1 MKRILAAVL
10 VATLLCFSVTALV
23 GCGGKYEFTDF
34 EMPEGGYDGSEVTI
48 TFLHTQGSK
57 LQNVL
62 NYYLDEFMK
71 LYPNI
76 KVEHDTGGSYDDLR
90 SKISKQLTVG
100 NQPNVAYC
108 YPDHVASYNVAGAV
122 VDMNVFIN
130 STIPVTD
137 ANGNESILGFTES
150 DIANFIEGYY
160 EEGMMFGDLN
170 GDGVNEMYT
179 LPYSKSTEV
188 LYYNVEALKSFG
200 VEVPKTWAE
209 LKEACRII
217 KEKDPDCIP
226 LGYDSEANW
235 FITMCEQYGSPYT
248 SATGEEHFLFDN
260 EQNRAFVKEF
270 IEWFE
275 LGYVTTEEIH
285 GSYTSNLF
293 TATEGTRSYMCI
305 GSSAG
310 ASYQCPAANDKG
322 EYPFTVGITQPPQVD
337 PANPKVI
344 SQGPSVCIFKSE
356 NPQEVIASWLL
367 VKFLTTNVDYQAEH
381 SMESGYVPVI
391 KNVTDNAYYANY
403 LDKATRGNSYLTA
416 LSVKQGLLQADA
428 YYTSPAFNGSSVA
441 REQVGLL
448 MQACFVGAPTDKT
461 QLDAFIKQQFEQSV
475 QLCKSRS
482 GKK

>member
-1 MKRILAAVL
+1 MKRIIAAVL
-10 VATLLCFSVTALV
+10 VATLLCFTAMSLI
-23 GCGGKYEFTDF
+23 GCNEKYEFTDF
-34 EMPEGGYDGSEVTI
+34 SMPEGGYDGSKVTI
-48 TFLHTQGSK
+48 KFLHTMGAK
-57 LQNVL
+57 LREVL
-62 NYYLDEFMK
+62 DYHIDEFEK

-76 KVEHDTGGSYDDLR
+76 TVEHDTGGSYDDLR

-130 STIPVTD
+130 STIPTVD
-137 ANGNESILGFTES
+137 ALGNEGILGFTE
-150 DIANFIEGYY
+150 DDVANFIEGYY
-160 EEGMMFGDLN
+160 KEGTMFGDLN

-188 LYYNVEALKSFG
+188 LYYNVEALREFG

-235 FITMCEQYGSPYT
+235 FITMCEQYGTPYT
-248 SATGEEHFLFDN
+248 SADGEEHFLFDT
-260 EQNRAFVKEF
+260 EANRAFVKEF
-270 IEWFE
+270 TSWYQ

-285 GSYTSNLF
+285 GAYTSNLF
-293 TATEGTRSYMCI
+293 TATEGTRCYMCI

-310 ASYQCPAANDKG
+310 ASYQCPKANDKG
-322 EYPFTVGITQPPQVD
+322 DYPFTVGITTPPQVD

-367 VKFLTTNVDYQAEH
+367 VKYLTTNVDYQAEH

-391 KNVTDNAYYANY
+391 KNVTDNGHYQNY
-403 LDKATRGNSYLTA
+403 LDKSSRGNAYLTA
-416 LSVKQGLLQADA
+416 LSVKQGLAQADA
-428 YYTSPAFNGSSVA
+428 YFVSPAFNGSSVA

-448 MQACFVGAPTDKT
+448 MQACFVGAP
-461 QLDAFIKQQFEQSV
+461 LDASTMDDFIKGQFDQTV
-475 QLCKSRS
+475 RLCKSRS
-482 GKK
+482 GKN